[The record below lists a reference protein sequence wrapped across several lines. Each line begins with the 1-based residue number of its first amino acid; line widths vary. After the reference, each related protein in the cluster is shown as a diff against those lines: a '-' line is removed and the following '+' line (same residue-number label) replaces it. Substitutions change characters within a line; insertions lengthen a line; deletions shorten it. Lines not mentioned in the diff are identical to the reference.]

1 MMEQYS
7 TSAFAADTGTE
18 IDTLIA
24 ATVTQSR
31 AQSFPALCQR
41 LAGETPGLDSYVFV
55 LVGEL
60 GIKTSLSG
68 EGWGGGGE
76 GSFLNTTVP
85 DPC

>member
-24 ATVTQSR
+24 A
-31 AQSFPALCQR
+31 PLCNLEPRVFR
-41 LAGETPGLDSYVFV
+41 LFVSGWPEKLLDSYVFM

-68 EGWGGGGE
+68 EGWGGE